1 MSDEHISCEE
11 VIEQLFAFLDC
22 ELDDELRD
30 RVDQHMAHCR
40 DCFTRAE
47 FERRLRAR
55 IRESSEAK
63 APARLHRRIQRV
75 MNEF

>member
-1 MSDEHISCEE
+1 MSSEHIDCEE

-22 ELDDELRD
+22 ELDEQQQQRIEHHLTR
-30 RVDQHMAHCR
+30 CR

-55 IRESSEAK
+55 IREASEAK
-63 APARLHRRIQRV
+63 APERLHRRIRGLL
-75 MNEF
+75 NEF

>member
-1 MSDEHISCEE
+1 MSSEHIDCEE
-11 VIEQLFAFLDC
+11 VIEQLFAFLDR
-22 ELDDELRD
+22 ELGEEQQQRIEHHLGR
-30 RVDQHMAHCR
+30 CR

-63 APARLHRRIQRV
+63 APKRLHRRVRDLLD
-75 MNEF
+75 EF